1 MAKKVQDQGER
12 ILRNEAYLLCAAKT
26 KDEAQ
31 QRYGGF
37 LRSHQKLMIPLRHLQ
52 TYNLRSANPASEICP
67 SVLKA
72 IMEGFKKPPTRYN
85 LPLIL

>member
-31 QRYGGF
+31 QRYGAF
-37 LRSHQKLMIPLRHLQ
+37 
-52 TYNLRSANPASEICP
+52 YE
-67 SVLKA
+67 A
-72 IMEGFKKPPTRYN
+72 IKN
-85 LPLIL
+85 